1 MVCGVDW
8 MSGLCGWVEEWFV
21 RFEWMSGLWC

>member
-8 MSGLCGWVEEWFV
+8 MSGLWGWVDKWFV
-21 RFEWMSGLWC
+21 SFEWMSGLC